1 MIIGNGEI
9 NGEYYNWRYHY
20 PKFDGT
26 QHGVKVPS
34 QQLNDVLMEQFKDKL
49 KDR

>member
-20 PKFDGT
+20 PNIGEVNGDSNG
-26 QHGVKVPS
+26 
-34 QQLNDVLMEQFKDKL
+34 
-49 KDR
+49 

>member
-9 NGEYYNWRYHY
+9 TGEYYNWRYHY
-20 PKFDGT
+20 PKFDRT

-34 QQLNDVLMEQFKDKL
+34 QELSDALVEAFKGKL
-49 KDR
+49 SD